1 MAMTVHRAGPD
12 EVFSGQQD
20 VTDEAAT
27 ISGGD
32 NLVSQELTIK
42 ADLGNTI
49 TVYIGPSGV
58 TTSTGFAL
66 TPGQVVTVSAASPS
80 QVYVIASDD
89 GASVSWFAS

>member
-20 VTDEAAT
+20 VTDAAVT

-32 NLVSQELTIK
+32 QLVSQELTVK
-42 ADLGNTI
+42 ADQGNTI

-58 TTSTGFAL
+58 TIGTGFAL
-66 TPGQVVTVSAASPS
+66 APGQVVTVSAASPG
-80 QVYVIASDD
+80 QVYVIASVA
-89 GASVSWFAS
+89 GASISWFAS